1 MQRMDLF
8 FFFHV
13 PVYIRKEFS
22 CLSLRIR
29 EFQVLAKYHGG
40 LFFCKWILFLI
51 SVSWNILHLLVKNEL
66 SLCLGATLPFGVH
79 CQGWMLCVI

>member
-1 MQRMDLF
+1 M
-8 FFFHV
+8 
-13 PVYIRKEFS
+13 
-22 CLSLRIR
+22 
-29 EFQVLAKYHGG
+29 LAKYHGG

-79 CQGWMLCVI
+79 CQGWMLSV